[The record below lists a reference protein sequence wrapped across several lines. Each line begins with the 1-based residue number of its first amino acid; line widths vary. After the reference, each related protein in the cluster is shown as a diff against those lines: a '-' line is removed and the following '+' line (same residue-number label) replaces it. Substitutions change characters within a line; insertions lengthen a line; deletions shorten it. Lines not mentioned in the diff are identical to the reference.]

1 MTPSTLLSPLLTYC
15 ADLPGFSRHAI
26 EVAETEQRIATVLS
40 ALTVQT
46 ELLFDAN
53 AQLNA
58 MRKDRD
64 ALLARI
70 AELEPLAECA
80 AIMAVC
86 GYFSRLRRPDAWL
99 DHGSWDEYPELF
111 ACAGVDLRSFQHGT
125 RFYAGSA
132 PVPAA
137 PSDGCDE
144 ALLDTMR
151 ELVDAEENLA
161 EMTEIKDAAYFERN
175 QVVAALAKCFPS
187 IVTQTEIPGW
197 SPEWHGC
204 VYIQLPTGQ
213 VSWHFHESQMYLLD
227 GIPTKG
233 AGWDGWDGHDTEEKY
248 RRLNVLQVPAAQA
261 EAKVADDVDLWKFC
275 RDALKRGAEIESQ
288 FSQQGYETFI
298 AEIECA
304 AKKEEKRLRAMLA
317 AKAKGG
323 VK

>member
-80 AIMAVC
+80 AIMAVS
-86 GYFSRLRRPDAWL
+86 GYFSRMRGPIGHLVRNALLGSEDFVRGEAYEL
-99 DHGSWDEYPELF
+99 DDCEIAVPL
-111 ACAGVDLRSFQHGT
+111 
-125 RFYAGSA
+125 YAGSA

-137 PSDGCDE
+137 QDFSLMQGGYCCECGHELCDTC
-144 ALLDTMR
+144 APLHPIM
-151 ELVDAEENLA
+151 
-161 EMTEIKDAAYFERN
+161 
-175 QVVAALAKCFPS
+175 P
-187 IVTQTEIPGW
+187 W
-197 SPEWHGC
+197 
-204 VYIQLPTGQ
+204 
-213 VSWHFHESQMYLLD
+213 
-227 GIPTKG
+227 
-233 AGWDGWDGHDTEEKY
+233 
-248 RRLNVLQVPAAQA
+248 PAAQA
-261 EAKVADDVDLWKFC
+261 ESKVADDVDLWKFC

-317 AKAKGG
+317 AKAKEGS
-323 VK
+323 